1 MSLSSSGG
9 RSFTFTSA
17 AVVTVGKGEKR
28 TYTDAF
34 LAFQA
39 HYGFEIQPCNPGSG
53 HEKGHVEKKVGYT
66 RSNLFV
72 IEPVMENFNQLACW
86 MQQKMAADRKRL
98 HYKKGITIERLWQEE
113 KVYLKRMSSKD
124 LPIYQLAEATTNKY
138 GEITID
144 QEKVLIPYT
153 RPKQTLL
160 IKKTWDQF
168 TCITDGGEIVYE
180 AHRPYMAKTEPIP
193 WLDILDH
200 WRLKPRA
207 VTYSR
212 YFRYLPDTVQAYL
225 KHDRDQTKL
234 RVEGLKMLLEKNY
247 TFKRIASLF
256 EGPGRLVAEPHELLA
271 LLQAQQLTP
280 PEKIEE
286 NHTPTILIDYE
297 TDLGAYDQRLYRP
310 LAEVT
315 T

>member
-39 HYGFEIQPCNPGSG
+39 HYGFEIQPCNPGCG

-113 KVYLKRMSSKD
+113 K
-124 LPIYQLAEATTNKY
+124 
-138 GEITID
+138 
-144 QEKVLIPYT
+144 
-153 RPKQTLL
+153 
-160 IKKTWDQF
+160 
-168 TCITDGGEIVYE
+168 
-180 AHRPYMAKTEPIP
+180 
-193 WLDILDH
+193 
-200 WRLKPRA
+200 
-207 VTYSR
+207 
-212 YFRYLPDTVQAYL
+212 
-225 KHDRDQTKL
+225 
-234 RVEGLKMLLEKNY
+234 
-247 TFKRIASLF
+247 
-256 EGPGRLVAEPHELLA
+256 
-271 LLQAQQLTP
+271 
-280 PEKIEE
+280 
-286 NHTPTILIDYE
+286 
-297 TDLGAYDQRLYRP
+297 
-310 LAEVT
+310 AEVT